1 MEFVQEGLL
10 SRGTKSILY
19 VRGRDAQG
27 VLSPNDRERRFWGEA
42 SQDKVRVYGRG
53 HNGSL
58 GMGR

>member
-42 SQDKVRVYGRG
+42 SQDRGGYGRG

-58 GMGR
+58 GVGR